1 MIDLIYEFLLFLIP
15 EGNSIERDPKM
26 IITEWAIFDVIFSD
40 GSQSS
45 HLVGH
50 VLVKGD
56 RVSTEITD
64 FFPETKTI
72 ITNSDRKY
80 KLVGGSRTNSDGE
93 FWEQWKNL
101 YNVVS
106 YKDITNEYTQRIKAI
121 FN

>member
-1 MIDLIYEFLLFLIP
+1 VIDLIYEFLLFLIP

>member
-1 MIDLIYEFLLFLIP
+1 MSFCFFLIP
-15 EGNSIERDPKM
+15 EGNSIVRDPKM
-26 IITEWAIFDVIFSD
+26 IITEWAIFDVIFYD

-56 RVSTEITD
+56 RVSTEITG

-72 ITNSDRKY
+72 ITNGDRKY

-93 FWEQWKNL
+93 VWEQWKNL